1 MFGLSY
7 AKFDSMTYVMQYRN
21 GRLVREGRGLTFF
34 YGTLGSSIAA
44 VPLGSNDLP
53 FIFNETTADYQSIS
67 IQGQLTYRISQP
79 KQLAELLDFT
89 VNSSGIYKKN
99 ELEKLNQRLVNE
111 AQTATS
117 AFVHSLGLKDSVRS
131 NKAIEAEIVAG
142 LQASAA
148 VALLGIEVLGV
159 NILAVRA
166 TPEMERALEAETR
179 ERLQQEADQAV
190 YERRNFAVEQER
202 RIKESELNTDIA
214 VEEKRKQIDEK
225 RSETQLQRAAN
236 ERKLRELQVQSD
248 IAVEASRAKLLE
260 QQTANERLAA
270 DAQGYVTET
279 TLRPFRD
286 LDWRTLTA
294 LQNNPNPRLN
304 IALAFRE
311 LAENAGKIGTL
322 NITPDLLEGLL
333 SDDGSGASP
342 ASTRRDQSGNDTS
355 GSNPDSAR
363 NENPRRDNPGPAA
376 PKSGRR

>member
-1 MFGLSY
+1 M
-7 AKFDSMTYVMQYRN
+7 
-21 GRLVREGRGLTFF
+21 
-34 YGTLGSSIAA
+34 
-44 VPLGSNDLP
+44 
-53 FIFNETTADYQSIS
+53 
-67 IQGQLTYRISQP
+67 
-79 KQLAELLDFT
+79 
-89 VNSSGIYKKN
+89 
-99 ELEKLNQRLVNE
+99 NE

-117 AFVHSLGLKDSVRS
+117 AFVHGLGLKDSVRS

-142 LQASAA
+142 LQSSPA

-236 ERKLRELQVQSD
+236 ERKLRELQVQAD
-248 IAVEASRAKLLE
+248 IAVEASRAQLLE

-279 TLRPFRD
+279 TLRPFQTI
-286 LDWRTLTA
+286 DWRTLTA

-322 NITPDLLEGLL
+322 NITPDLLDGLL
-333 SDDGSGASP
+333 RDGS
-342 ASTRRDQSGNDTS
+342 
-355 GSNPDSAR
+355 
-363 NENPRRDNPGPAA
+363 PRPSRPETGP
-376 PKSGRR
+376 PPTGRLPSLA

>member
-7 AKFDSMTYVMQYRN
+7 ASFDSMTYVMQYRN
-21 GRLVREGRGLTFF
+21 GKLGREGRGLAFF
-34 YGTLGSSIAA
+34 YATLGSSIAA

-67 IQGQLTYRISQP
+67 IQGQLTYRITQP

-99 ELEKLNQRLVNE
+99 ELEKLHQRLVNE

-142 LQASAA
+142 LQASPA

-236 ERKLRELQVQSD
+236 ERKLRELQVQAD
-248 IAVEASRAKLLE
+248 IAVETSRAQLLE

-333 SDDGSGASP
+333 SDDGNGNTPASP
-342 ASTRRDQSGNDTS
+342 RRDQPSHDMNG
-355 GSNPDSAR
+355 GNPDSAR
-363 NENPRRDNPGPAA
+363 NENPRRDNSGPAT

>member
-7 AKFDSMTYVMQYRN
+7 TKFDSMTYVMQYRN
-21 GRLVREGRGLTFF
+21 GRLMREGRGLAFF
-34 YGTLGSSIAA
+34 YATLGSSIAA

-67 IQGQLTYRISQP
+67 IQGQLTYRITQP

-89 VNSSGIYKKN
+89 VNSAGIYKKN

-142 LQASAA
+142 LQASPA
-148 VALLGIEVLGV
+148 VGLLGIEVLGV

-236 ERKLRELQVQSD
+236 ERKLRELQVQAD

-279 TLRPFRD
+279 TLRPFQT

-333 SDDGSGASP
+333 DRDGSPANGTNNPSP
-342 ASTRRDQSGNDTS
+342 DAPN
-355 GSNPDSAR
+355 SA
-363 NENPRRDNPGPAA
+363 P
-376 PKSGRR
+376 PKQGRR

>member
-7 AKFDSMTYVMQYRN
+7 AKFDSMTYVMLYKN
-21 GRLVREGRGLTFF
+21 GRLVREGRGLAFF
-34 YGTLGSSIAA
+34 YATLGSSIAA

-67 IQGQLTYRISQP
+67 IQGQLTYRITQP

-89 VNSSGIYKKN
+89 VNSAGIYKKN

-117 AFVHSLGLKDSVRS
+117 AFVHGLGLKDSVRS
-131 NKAIEAEIVAG
+131 NKAIEAEIIVG
-142 LQASAA
+142 LQSSAA

-225 RSETQLQRAAN
+225 RNESQLQRASN
-236 ERKLRELQVQSD
+236 ERKLRELQVQAD

-270 DAQGYVTET
+270 DTQGYVTET
-279 TLRPFRD
+279 TLRPFQS

-333 SDDGSGASP
+333 DKDGSNP
-342 ASTRRDQSGNDTS
+342 SGNDS
-355 GSNPDSAR
+355 
-363 NENPRRDNPGPAA
+363 PRRNTPPET
-376 PKSGRR
+376 PKTGRR

>member
-34 YGTLGSSIAA
+34 YASLGSSIAA

-53 FIFNETTADYQSIS
+53 FIFHETTADYQGII

-89 VNSSGIYKKN
+89 VNGAGIYKKN

-131 NKAIEAEIVAG
+131 NKAIEAEILAG
-142 LQASAA
+142 LRTSAP

-159 NILAVRA
+159 NILGVRA

-225 RSETQLQRAAN
+225 RNESQLQRAAN
-236 ERKLRELQVQSD
+236 EQKLRELQVQAD
-248 IAVEASRAKLLE
+248 IAVEAARAQLLA

-311 LAENAGKIGTL
+311 LAENASKIGTL

-333 SDDGSGASP
+333 DKDGGSGS
-342 ASTRRDQSGNDTS
+342 SGGNNSD
-355 GSNPDSAR
+355 
-363 NENPRRDNPGPAA
+363 EPRRDPPAAPAA